1 MTSLPCPC
9 GGDRLATC
17 CGPYLA
23 AEALPPTAEA
33 LMRSRYTAF
42 VTGDHQH
49 LWRTWHPA
57 TRPASV
63 QADDVDW
70 RGLEVLDV
78 VDGQPGQDAGE
89 VEFVARWAEPDGS
102 PGSMRER
109 SRFAVR
115 AGRWFYVDGEV
126 R

>member
-1 MTSLPCPC
+1 
-9 GGDRLATC
+9 
-17 CGPYLA
+17 
-23 AEALPPTAEA
+23 
-33 LMRSRYTAF
+33 MRSRYTAF
-42 VTGDHQH
+42 VTRDHEH